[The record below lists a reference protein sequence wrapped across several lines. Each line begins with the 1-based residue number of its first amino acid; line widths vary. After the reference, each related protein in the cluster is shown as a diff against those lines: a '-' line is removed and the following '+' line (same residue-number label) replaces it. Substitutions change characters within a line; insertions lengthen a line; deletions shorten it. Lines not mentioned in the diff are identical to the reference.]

1 MIAKL
6 KSINRSQRDYS
17 QPGNINLVVM
27 DVFQQMSQEQ
37 ISSLVINMINSAHNL
52 NCLFTLFISHCYM

>member
-6 KSINRSQRDYS
+6 KSINRSQRDYC

-27 DVFQQMSQEQ
+27 DVFQQMSKEQ
-37 ISSLVINMINSAHNL
+37 ISSLDINMIYSAHL
-52 NCLFTLFISHCYM
+52 NCFIHIIYFPLL